1 MKNAQ
6 KKDKCRDSKLILEK
20 VAKKPKIT
28 PTSKPTPISIEVES
42 QNQDENVS
50 NPSSN
55 VFETGATTMKN
66 L

>member
-1 MKNAQ
+1 L
-6 KKDKCRDSKLILEK
+6 DK

-28 PTSKPTPISIEVES
+28 PTSTPTPISIEVES

-55 VFETGATTMKN
+55 VI
-66 L
+66 